1 MFPLIVQ
8 VHLDGQWQDAMELAF
23 LRPADGHASPC
34 TLGYLDAYVVA
45 HMDQL
50 DATTATAVS
59 ATLPLDW
66 SIHTEPQWPAFLF
79 DLEPSGA
86 ARRFLLQR
94 LALPMQAT
102 DNATDLQLLAQ
113 CTPAPIG
120 HLRIKSAFEALRGPS
135 IGFPMA
141 EVVARDA
148 RFLEYAYEQGAA
160 IGGATGAGG
169 EAPKLLL
176 TEDADGLLHPDATL
190 DDAQARRH
198 WFVKFPRGK
207 GGPTD
212 QTILRVEYCYYRALA
227 KLGIDAVGG
236 ATMRLEEAAR
246 PSLWLP
252 RFDRSIVNDSVCRT
266 AVESVYAL
274 AGVTRP
280 GSYMTHPQ
288 AVAALVA
295 AWVAAGQT
303 DDVPALLREYLRRD
317 LLNLVLG
324 NSDNHGRNMAVLRHA
339 DRLSL
344 APDFVEAMPDGL
356 TLLCSFHPSQQN
368 TFTGRLTEPM
378 LDAVFTRAA
387 ALTRSASGRGATRNA
402 SSTICARMPKRSA
415 RCRICCVTSACQTP
429 CSPTRG
435 LRWERWMYACSA
447 GTCAHEPLPHR
458 PPGFAEPT
466 AGGTA
471 GRPHQHRHGRA
482 PAAHRL
488 DRLAPGSVRRH
499 VQDLAQHPAAART

>member
-344 APDFVEAMPDGL
+344 APIYDLA
-356 TLLCSFHPSQQN
+356 
-368 TFTGRLTEPM
+368 PM
-378 LDAVFTRAA
+378 LMDEEGISRTTKWPAPVETAGEVDWHAACQTLQPWGDPQRLFDDLREDAEALRALPDLLRDLGLPDAVFAHPRI
-387 ALTRSASGRGATRNA
+387 ALGALDVRLQ
-402 SSTICARMPKRSA
+402 RWD
-415 RCRICCVTSACQTP
+415 
-429 CSPTRG
+429 
-435 LRWERWMYACSA
+435 LR
-447 GTCAHEPLPHR
+447 T
-458 PPGFAEPT
+458 
-466 AGGTA
+466 
-471 GRPHQHRHGRA
+471 
-482 PAAHRL
+482 
-488 DRLAPGSVRRH
+488 
-499 VQDLAQHPAAART
+499 